1 VTATIKDVARL
12 AGVSQSS
19 VCRALARPDQVR
31 PDTRERVERAARD
44 LGYYPNRAARGLITG
59 RTGNIGVVLPDLA
72 NPFFPSV
79 VKAIQTHA
87 RRSDY
92 AVFLSDTDEDPA
104 VEVPMIKALAK
115 QVDGFL
121 LCSPRASDDDLR
133 ASAAELNGNRN
144 GDSNRSSNG
153 DGGGGDDSNGGGG
166 PKTPRT
172 PIVLLNRRVTP
183 FPSVTADSAD
193 GMRQAIGHLHALG
206 HRRVAYVAGPRT
218 SWSNRD
224 RLRGLRSA
232 TTAYEMELIEIGNVA
247 PTVDGGAAVADLVAA
262 SPATAVIAYNDLVAL
277 GLLNR
282 FRVRDIAVPG
292 RISVVGFDDILLSGL
307 VTPPLT
313 TVAIAKE
320 QIGRGGVELLLDL
333 LQDRKPVQNKRTPT
347 QLIVRDSTG
356 PLRR

>member
-1 VTATIKDVARL
+1 MAVTIKDVARL

-19 VCRALARPDQVR
+19 VCRALADPDQVR
-31 PDTRERVERAARD
+31 PETRERVETAARN
-44 LGYYPNRAARGLITG
+44 LGYVPNRAARSLITG

-79 VKAIQTHA
+79 VKSIQTQA
-87 RRSDY
+87 RRFDY

-104 VEVPMIKALAK
+104 VEVPLIRALAK

-121 LCSPRASDDDLR
+121 LCSPRAADDEIK
-133 ASAAELNGNRN
+133 AFAGQ
-144 GDSNRSSNG
+144 
-153 DGGGGDDSNGGGG
+153 
-166 PKTPRT
+166 T
-172 PIVLLNRRVTP
+172 PIVVLNRRITA

-193 GMRQAIGHLHALG
+193 GMRQAVAHLHALG

-232 TTAYEMELIEIGNVA
+232 TTSYQMELIEIGNVA
-247 PTVDGGAAVADLVAA
+247 PTVQGGTAAADLVIA
-262 SPATAVIAYNDLVAL
+262 SPATAVLAYNDLVAL

-282 FRVRDIAVPG
+282 LQARGIDVPG
-292 RISVVGFDDILLSGL
+292 RISVVGFDDILLAGL
-307 VTPPLT
+307 VSPGLT

-320 QIGRGGVELLLDL
+320 HIGRVGVELLLELMADGERPTASRRVL
-333 LQDRKPVQNKRTPT
+333 PT
-347 QLIVRDSTG
+347 QLIVRGSTG
-356 PLRR
+356 PR

>member
-1 VTATIKDVARL
+1 MAATIKDVARL

-19 VCRALARPDQVR
+19 VCRALARPEQVR

-59 RTGNIGVVLPDLA
+59 RTCNIGVVLPDLA

-79 VKAIQTHA
+79 VKSIQTHA

-104 VEVPMIKALAK
+104 VEASLIRALAK

-121 LCSPRASDDDLR
+121 LCSPRASDEELR
-133 ASAAELNGNRN
+133 ALGDELGATS
-144 GDSNRSSNG
+144 GE
-153 DGGGGDDSNGGGG
+153 
-166 PKTPRT
+166 PRT
-172 PIVLLNRRVTP
+172 PIVVLNRRVSP

-206 HRRVAYVAGPRT
+206 HRRVAYVAGPRA

-232 TTAYEMELIEIGNVA
+232 TASYDMELIEAGNVA

-277 GLLNR
+277 GLLHR
-282 FRVRDIAVPG
+282 FRARDIGVPG

-307 VTPPLT
+307 VVPPLT

-320 QIGRGGVELLLDL
+320 EIGRRGVELLIDL
-333 LQDRKPVQNKRTPT
+333 LDDRRNPNKRENPRPRNERDDRRPLHRRTAT
-347 QLIVRDSTG
+347 QLIVRESTG
-356 PLRR
+356 PARS

>member
-1 VTATIKDVARL
+1 MAATIKDVARL

-19 VCRALARPDQVR
+19 VCRALAKPEQVR
-31 PDTRERVERAARD
+31 PETRERVERAARD

-59 RTGNIGVVLPDLA
+59 RTANIGVVLPDLA

-79 VKAIQTHA
+79 VKAIQTQA
-87 RRSDY
+87 RLFDY

-104 VEVPMIKALAK
+104 VETSLIRALAK

-121 LCSPRASDDDLR
+121 LCSPRAGDEELR
-133 ASAAELNGNRN
+133 ACDRELQ
-144 GDSNRSSNG
+144 
-153 DGGGGDDSNGGGG
+153 
-166 PKTPRT
+166 T
-172 PIVLLNRRVTP
+172 PIVVLNRRVSP

-193 GMRQAIGHLHALG
+193 GMRQAVGHLHALG
-206 HRRVAYVAGPRT
+206 HRRIAYVAGPRT

-232 TTAYEMELIEIGNVA
+232 TSSYDMDLIEAGNVA

-282 FRVRDIAVPG
+282 FRAREIAVPG
-292 RISVVGFDDILLSGL
+292 RISVVGFDDILLAGL
-307 VTPPLT
+307 VTPALT

-320 QIGRGGVELLLDL
+320 QIGRAGVELLLDL
-333 LQDRKPVQNKRTPT
+333 LGGRSPVNKRTPT
-347 QLIVRDSTG
+347 QLIVRASTG
-356 PLRR
+356 PVPQ

>member
-1 VTATIKDVARL
+1 MAATIKDVARL

-59 RTGNIGVVLPDLA
+59 RTANIGVVLPDLA

-79 VKAIQTHA
+79 VKAIQTQA
-87 RRSDY
+87 RRFDY

-104 VEVPMIKALAK
+104 IEVPLIRALAK

-121 LCSPRASDDDLR
+121 LCSPRSGEEELR
-133 ASAAELNGNRN
+133 AFAGQI
-144 GDSNRSSNG
+144 
-153 DGGGGDDSNGGGG
+153 
-166 PKTPRT
+166 
-172 PIVLLNRRVTP
+172 PIVVLNRRITP

-206 HRRVAYVAGPRT
+206 HRRVAYVAGPRA

-232 TTAYEMELIEIGNVA
+232 TGAYDMELIEAGNVA
-247 PTVDGGAAVADLVAA
+247 PTVDGGAAVADTVAA

-282 FRVRDIAVPG
+282 FRARGIAVPG
-292 RISVVGFDDILLSGL
+292 RISVVGFDDILLAGL
-307 VTPPLT
+307 VSPALT

-320 QIGRGGVELLLDL
+320 QIGRTGVELLLDL
-333 LQDRKPVQNKRTPT
+333 LADRDPVNRRTPT

-356 PLRR
+356 PLTDQIR

>member
-1 VTATIKDVARL
+1 MAATIKDVARL
-12 AGVSQSS
+12 AGVSASS
-19 VCRALARPDQVR
+19 VCRALAKPEQVR
-31 PDTRERVERAARD
+31 PETRERVERAASD

-59 RTGNIGVVLPDLA
+59 RTANIGVVLPDLA

-79 VKAIQTHA
+79 VKAIQTQA
-87 RRSDY
+87 RRFDY

-104 VEVPMIKALAK
+104 LEVPLIRALAK

-121 LCSPRASDDDLR
+121 LCSPRAGDEELR
-133 ASAAELNGNRN
+133 AFAGH
-144 GDSNRSSNG
+144 
-153 DGGGGDDSNGGGG
+153 
-166 PKTPRT
+166 T
-172 PIVLLNRRVTP
+172 PIVVLNRRVTP

-232 TTAYEMELIEIGNVA
+232 TSTYDMELIEAGNVA

-262 SPATAVIAYNDLVAL
+262 SPVTAVIAYNDLVAL

-282 FRVRDIAVPG
+282 FRAREIAVPE
-292 RISVVGFDDILLSGL
+292 RISVVGFDDILLAGL
-307 VTPPLT
+307 VTPALT

-320 QIGRGGVELLLDL
+320 QIGRTGVDLFLDL
-333 LQDRKPVQNKRTPT
+333 LKDDEGRKPVHKRTPT
-347 QLIVRDSTG
+347 QLIVRASTG
-356 PLRR
+356 PAHL

>member
-1 VTATIKDVARL
+1 VAVTIKDVARL

-19 VCRALARPDQVR
+19 VCRALADPDQVR
-31 PDTRERVERAARD
+31 PETRERVETAARN
-44 LGYYPNRAARGLITG
+44 LGYAPNRAARSLITG

-79 VKAIQTHA
+79 VKSIQTQA
-87 RRSDY
+87 RRFDY

-104 VEVPMIKALAK
+104 VEVPLIRALAK

-121 LCSPRASDDDLR
+121 LCSPRAADDEIK
-133 ASAAELNGNRN
+133 AFAGQ
-144 GDSNRSSNG
+144 
-153 DGGGGDDSNGGGG
+153 
-166 PKTPRT
+166 T
-172 PIVLLNRRVTP
+172 PIVVLNRRITA

-193 GMRQAIGHLHALG
+193 GMRQAVAHLHALG

-232 TTAYEMELIEIGNVA
+232 TTSEMELIEIGNVA
-247 PTVDGGAAVADLVAA
+247 PTVQGGTAAADLVIA
-262 SPATAVIAYNDLVAL
+262 SPATAVLAYNDLVAL

-282 FRVRDIAVPG
+282 LQARGIDVPG
-292 RISVVGFDDILLSGL
+292 RISVVGFDDILLAGL
-307 VTPPLT
+307 VSPGLT

-320 QIGRGGVELLLDL
+320 HIGRVGVELLLELMADGERPTASRRVL
-333 LQDRKPVQNKRTPT
+333 PT
-347 QLIVRDSTG
+347 QLIVRGSTG
-356 PLRR
+356 PR

>member
-1 VTATIKDVARL
+1 MTATIKDVARL

-19 VCRALARPDQVR
+19 VCRALAKPEQVR
-31 PDTRERVERAARD
+31 PETRERVERAARD
-44 LGYYPNRAARGLITG
+44 LGYYPNRAASGLITG
-59 RTGNIGVVLPDLA
+59 RTHNIGVVLPDLA

-79 VKAIQTHA
+79 VKSIQTQA
-87 RRSDY
+87 RRFDY

-104 VEVPMIKALAK
+104 VETTLIRALAK

-121 LCSPRASDDDLR
+121 LCSPRAADEELR
-133 ASAAELNGNRN
+133 TIGEEVQ
-144 GDSNRSSNG
+144 
-153 DGGGGDDSNGGGG
+153 
-166 PKTPRT
+166 TP
-172 PIVLLNRRVTP
+172 VVVLNRRVSP

-232 TTAYEMELIEIGNVA
+232 TTAYDMELLEAGNVA

-282 FRVRDIAVPG
+282 FRVRDIDVPG

-307 VTPPLT
+307 VMPPLT

-320 QIGRGGVELLLDL
+320 EIGRRGVELLIDL
-333 LQDRKPVQNKRTPT
+333 LDDRRPLNKRSPT

-356 PLRR
+356 PARS